1 MKKNDNRNRVLQVRL
16 SQEEFDAIER
26 KFKNSGLKSK
36 SEFVRVMIFEGHLV
50 YFNENELKEI
60 HRLLNNVAGNVNQI
74 ARRANSTGNIYEKDL
89 ADIKD
94 MLNKIWQ
101 PLLYFQSQVLRL
113 KR

>member
-1 MKKNDNRNRVLQVRL
+1 LEVVFL
-16 SQEEFDAIER
+16 SP
-26 KFKNSGLKSK
+26 
-36 SEFVRVMIFEGHLV
+36 
-50 YFNENELKEI
+50 
-60 HRLLNNVAGNVNQI
+60 LLPIYCITTI

-94 MLNKIWQ
+94 MLNKTWQ